1 MDAVTKEQ
9 WALALLTA
17 TFDCSQQKFFQ
28 AEYGRRRR
36 SPAVALALCLTLG
49 AFGAHEFYMGR
60 LVSATLRLLCCW
72 TLIPLLLALIDAWFI
87 TRRAHAYNT
96 RMAHALAEIV
106 EESFAAVRADAEAQ
120 VGMAYLRTPPMPARL
135 QQAQREQRE
144 QPTWLQGTPD
154 WLILRENDGSR

>member
-1 MDAVTKEQ
+1 MTAVEREQ

-17 TFDCSQQKFFQ
+17 TFDCAQQKFFQ

-60 LVSATLRLLCCW
+60 LVSATLRLLFFW
-72 TLIPLLLALIDAWFI
+72 TLIPLLLAIIDAVLI
-87 TRRAHAYNT
+87 TRRVHAYNT

-106 EESFAAVRADAEAQ
+106 EESFAAARADAEAQ
-120 VGMAYLRTPPMPARL
+120 VGMAYLKTPPKAARR
-135 QQAQREQRE
+135 AQET
-144 QPTWLQGTPD
+144 PSWLQGTPD
-154 WLILRENDGSR
+154 WLVLRENDGSR